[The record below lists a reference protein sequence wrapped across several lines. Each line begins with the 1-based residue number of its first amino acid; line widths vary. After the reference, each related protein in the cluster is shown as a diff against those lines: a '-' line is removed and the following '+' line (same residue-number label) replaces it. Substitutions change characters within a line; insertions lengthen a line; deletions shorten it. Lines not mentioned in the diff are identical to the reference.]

1 MSFGERCG
9 QTAAPLT
16 KGHEGERPSTRGAV
30 KTGEAAREAGCL
42 DGEHGD
48 GGGTAALFSLPFIS
62 SAAVPARR
70 RRMKRT

>member
-9 QTAAPLT
+9 RLAASHT
-16 KGHEGERPSTRGAV
+16 KGREGKRPSARGAV

-48 GGGTAALFSLPFIS
+48 GSGAAAPFSLGDVC
-62 SAAVPARR
+62 A
-70 RRMKRT
+70 